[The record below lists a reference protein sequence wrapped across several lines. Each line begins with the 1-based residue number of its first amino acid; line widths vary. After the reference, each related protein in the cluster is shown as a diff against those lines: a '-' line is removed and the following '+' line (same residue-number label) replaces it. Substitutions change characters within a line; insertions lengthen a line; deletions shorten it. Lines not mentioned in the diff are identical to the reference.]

1 MTAAHRDFDAEDLEL
16 LPAAATFTLAG
27 KLWHVKSAEDWP
39 FGTAERMF
47 GAGDAQKVMLQIG
60 PFFKSVLVPDEADA
74 FLEMLS
80 KEDTGNPAT
89 LRRVMQV
96 IEFVAE
102 EVLGFPIK
110 LDSGSSEKR
119 PARAR
124 KQGSSKESSSSQG
137 TRRRAS
143 GE

>member
-1 MTAAHRDFDAEDLEL
+1 MTASHRDFDAEDIEL

-27 KLWHVKSAEDWP
+27 NLWHVKSAEDWP

-47 GAGDAQKVMLQIG
+47 GSGDAQRVMLQIG
-60 PFFKSVLVPDEADA
+60 PFFRSVIVPAEADA

-80 KEDTGNPAT
+80 KEDTKNPAT

-96 IEFVAE
+96 IEFIAE

-110 LDSGSSEKR
+110 LDSGSSPKR

-124 KQGSSKESSSSQG
+124 KRANSKVDSSSQA
-137 TRRRAS
+137 TPRRAS
-143 GE
+143 TG